1 MTLAGR
7 TFRAIA
13 NSANGTIT
21 TDTTM
26 SFTEENDGTV
36 LGVYGGGTIRHGSVV
51 AIWRTSTGLEML
63 YHCVTVAGELRA
75 GHALGVIAEDS
86 TDHLPHLYLDWQWLT
101 GERSRG
107 SSEWVLDGQEKWRTA
122 ISRSTSQS

>member
-26 SFTEENDGTV
+26 SFTEEKDGAI
-36 LGVYGGGTIRHGSVV
+36 LGVYGGGTIHHGNVV
-51 AIWRTSTGLEML
+51 AIWRTGTGLEML
-63 YHCVTVAGELRA
+63 YHCVTNTGELRA
-75 GHALGVIAEDS
+75 GHALGVLAEAPEDQK
-86 TDHLPHLYLDWQWLT
+86 THLYLDWQWLT

-107 SSEWVLDGQEKWRTA
+107 SSEWVVEPEEK
-122 ISRSTSQS
+122 

>member
-21 TDTTM
+21 SDTTM
-26 SFTEENDGTV
+26 SFTEEDQDGTI
-36 LGVYGGGTIRHGSVV
+36 LGVYSGGNIRHGSVV
-51 AIWRTSTGLEML
+51 AIRRTSTGLEML
-63 YHCVTVAGELRA
+63 YHCVTTSGELRA
-75 GHALGVIAEDS
+75 GHALGVIAEDP
-86 TDHLPHLYLDWQWLT
+86 TDRIERLYLDWQWLT

-107 SSEWVLDGQEKWRTA
+107 SSEWVLETA
-122 ISRSTSQS
+122 GGHAQ